1 MFWHIR
7 TFPPLT
13 KTTSPVYLSMIL
25 WCILLFI
32 QSNQGIIIVDNV
44 WFYEGQLKTRV
55 INTGTLVDI
64 IGRVD
69 DRVRIRVDDIVGE
82 LSSGVLI
89 DLDEEVGQDR
99 LFIFARGYYD
109 QLEYDKAILL
119 FEVFIEKFPW
129 SEYFAEA
136 LYYYGMAKEEL
147 AATVGRPDTLSGF
160 LFNERYNIWYYSGEA
175 YMDILEDFSET
186 AYAPKAAYRL
196 LHILRMNNLP
206 WRDSVE
212 LITEELHMWEEFV
225 TKYKTSD
232 EYVVA
237 MLELGYLYRV
247 LFEITDNAD
256 YRLNAVKIFQQVMDK
271 YPNSSSSAQAKVHL
285 FELAKGQNIYKY

>member
-1 MFWHIR
+1 MAVF
-7 TFPPLT
+7 
-13 KTTSPVYLSMIL
+13 
-25 WCILLFI
+25 LLLLLGVL
-32 QSNQGIIIVDNV
+32 NQGIVIVDNV
-44 WFYEGQLKTRV
+44 WFYEGGLKTRV

-69 DRVRIRVDDIVGE
+69 DRVRIRVDDVVGE

-89 DLDEEVGQDR
+89 DLDDEVAQDR

-109 QLEYDKAILL
+109 QSEYDKAILL
-119 FEVFIEKFPW
+119 FEVFIENFPW
-129 SEYFAEA
+129 SEYLAEA

-175 YMDILEDFSET
+175 YMDILEDFGET
-186 AYAPKAAYRL
+186 TYAPKAAYRL

-206 WRDSVE
+206 WHDSVE
-212 LITEELHMWEEFV
+212 LIAEELTMWEEFV

-237 MLELGYLYRV
+237 MLELGYLCRV
-247 LFEITDNAD
+247 LYEITDNTD
-256 YRLNAVKIFQQVMDK
+256 YRRKATKIFQQVMDE

-285 FELAKGQNIYKY
+285 YELVKGQNIYKY

>member
-1 MFWHIR
+1 
-7 TFPPLT
+7 
-13 KTTSPVYLSMIL
+13 MIL
-25 WCILLFI
+25 WCVLLFI

-44 WFYEGQLKTRV
+44 WFYEGELKSRV
-55 INTGTLVDI
+55 INTGTLVDVI
-64 IGRVD
+64 DYVD
-69 DRVRIRVDDIVGE
+69 DRIKIKIDDVVGE

-89 DLDEEVGQDR
+89 DFNEEVAQDR

-109 QLEYDKAILL
+109 QAEYDKAILL
-119 FEVFIEKFPW
+119 FEAFIDNFPW
-129 SEYFAEA
+129 SEYRAEA

-147 AATVGRPDTLSGF
+147 VVRVVRPDTLSGF

-175 YMDILEDFSET
+175 YIDILEDFSES

-196 LHILRMNNLP
+196 LHIFRMSNLP

-212 LITEELHMWEEFV
+212 LITEELTMWQEFV

-232 EYVVA
+232 EYSVA

-247 LFEITDNAD
+247 LYEITEDAD
-256 YRLNAVKIFQQVMDK
+256 YRRRATEIFQKVIDQ
-271 YPNSSSSAQAKVHL
+271 YPDSNFSAQARVHL